1 MKYNIGD
8 LITTPENYIAL
19 ITNKDG
25 SDIELFWRK
34 TPHGENYKIQMR
46 FTDLDSYIVSGRLK
60 HYPVIKNG

>member
-34 TPHGENYKIQMR
+34 TSHGENYKIQMR